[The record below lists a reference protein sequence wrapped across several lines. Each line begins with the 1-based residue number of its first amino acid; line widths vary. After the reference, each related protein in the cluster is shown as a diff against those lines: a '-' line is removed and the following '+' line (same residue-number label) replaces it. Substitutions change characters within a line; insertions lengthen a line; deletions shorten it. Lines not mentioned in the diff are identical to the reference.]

1 MPIVRIGPAKKKG
14 ALKKGGD
21 VVELNAL
28 IKRKIDEAKKRG
40 DVFKERAFSN
50 LLKDLRSGK
59 LTIKEALKIHQEL
72 SRKNAHYVPNGGVVE
87 IADLRRALREEV
99 TGMLPMRIR
108 KKVESEIFSNPKH
121 VESLVREL
129 AKKGKLKPA
138 S

>member
-40 DVFKERAFSN
+40 DVFKERAFAN

-72 SRKNAHYVPNGGVVE
+72 SRKNAHYVPNGGVVR
-87 IADLRRALREEV
+87 ISDLKKIVRKEFMKEWPVEFRKVIEKEV
-99 TGMLPMRIR
+99 
-108 KKVESEIFSNPKH
+108 FSNPRH
-121 VESLVREL
+121 IERLVKIL
-129 AKKGKLKPA
+129 AKEGKLKPA